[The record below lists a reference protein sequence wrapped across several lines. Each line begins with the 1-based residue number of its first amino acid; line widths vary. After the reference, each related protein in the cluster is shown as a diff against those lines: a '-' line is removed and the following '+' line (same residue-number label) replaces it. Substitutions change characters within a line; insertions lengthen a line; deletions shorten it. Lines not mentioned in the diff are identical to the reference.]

1 MNVKLTVFIV
11 RNGFIHFAKKVL
23 KGKNMGSKRKIGD
36 RKDGKLLRH
45 VDAMHFLMPI
55 IYPNRC
61 DNEAFI
67 SERIDLTNINKYLDE
82 KNMSNPEYK
91 YNLFQ
96 IMVSAVLKTITLR
109 PKMNIFIANKNM
121 YQRNEVSAAFVIK
134 KVFKDNSEEGMAFIH
149 SKETDTLETVR
160 SDIYRQINR
169 CRKETKQDSTVE
181 VMELFNKMPRFL
193 SKAIIN
199 FVCFLDKRGKV
210 PQSFISTDPYYSSVL
225 ISNLGSIKLKCG
237 YHHLT
242 NWGTTSVFMVIGEK
256 KNRPFYDENGNME
269 MRESV
274 DIGLTVDERIAD
286 GYYFSKTVKLL
297 KKLLENPELL
307 EKPFGEEV
315 DYE

>member
-1 MNVKLTVFIV
+1 M
-11 RNGFIHFAKKVL
+11 
-23 KGKNMGSKRKIGD
+23 KNKRKFGD
-36 RKDGKLLRH
+36 RRDGKLLRN
-45 VDAMHFLMPI
+45 VDSMHFLMPL

-82 KNMSNPEYK
+82 KNKDNPQYK

-96 IMVSAVLKTITLR
+96 VLVSAVLKTITLR

-121 YQRNEVSAAFVIK
+121 YQRNEVSASFVIK
-134 KVFKDNSEEGMAFIH
+134 KVFEDNSEEGMAFIH
-149 SKETDTLETVR
+149 SKEDFTIDDVHNE
-160 SDIYRQINR
+160 IYRQVNR

-181 VMELFNKMPRFL
+181 AMELLNKIPRFI
-193 SKAIIN
+193 SKAAVSFI
-199 FVCFLDKRGKV
+199 CFLDKIGKV
-210 PQSFISTDPYYSSVL
+210 PKSLVSTDPYYSSVI
-225 ISNLGSIKLKCG
+225 ISNLGSIKLKSG

-256 KNRPFYDENGNME
+256 KIRPFFDGNGNAIMHD
-269 MRESV
+269 SV

-286 GYYFSKTVKLL
+286 GYYFSKTIKLL
-297 KKLLENPELL
+297 KKILENPELL
-307 EKPFGEEV
+307 EEPFGKEV